1 VGVRWLGLGRTNGGE
16 RLLVEV
22 NEDLKGG
29 RSRVRVVVEF
39 GLIDL
44 ESRGS
49 ASLVILMLLDS
60 CG

>member
-1 VGVRWLGLGRTNGGE
+1 MGVRWLGLGRTNGGE